1 VGRRHRY
8 VKGDKLAGYSL
19 EVLGKIGSGG
29 MGAVYEVTDTELG
42 VARAVKVLDVDATG
56 IGGKDPMEELRNEAR
71 VMARLYQRCKRNIVQ
86 VLFVGQTK
94 DDQRSLFI
102 VMEKLVGYSLR
113 EVIKERGALGWTI
126 AKQIVQEIGE
136 ALAVAHEERI
146 VHRDI
151 KPANIFCQ
159 APPDERDL
167 NFVLL
172 DFGIA
177 SLIDKSTQRFR
188 GTFKG
193 AAPEQMRSPAVL
205 TAQTDIYALGLVF
218 FEALTGQHPF
228 EGCKNDG
235 EFVRAHFEKTPPLVS
250 TLAPGAPPELDALIA
265 SMLAKDPAK
274 RPESARALIERV
286 NQIRWDDQR
295 DLRSPADI
303 DTTVEELGTA
313 VANKMEEVAPDVP
326 LPFAPT
332 DRISPLKEDPFAPPP
347 VKPEAPEAAGGSTKR
362 SKAPDARIVA
372 VDRAAPVVEVSIPP
386 DALPSGQGIRSAP
399 TRTSPNRQR
408 LPDTTEPMY
417 DAPPLPAEA
426 IRARAAAPK
435 QTERMSTVAG
445 VHTSSTQNGVSAS
458 IVGPWWRARSRTPAI
473 VVGAVVFFGVVIGIA
488 AIVKHVGTTAAA
500 IAPTSLVTVSSA
512 ATTPSAMPPTLVAL
526 PTAIAT
532 TTNAQT
538 ATPPATPPVVAP
550 AVAAAPST
558 PKPTPHSDGVA
569 VVSHAAPPRTPPKS
583 SASGAAADVGAD
595 MFRPNRLPGSGL

>member
-1 VGRRHRY
+1 MGRRHRY

-136 ALAVAHEERI
+136 ALAVAHEQGI

-193 AAPEQMRSPAVL
+193 AAPEQMRSPAIL
-205 TAQTDIYALGLVF
+205 TARTDIYALGLVF

-228 EGCKNDG
+228 EGCKTDG
-235 EFVRAHFEKTPPLVS
+235 EFVKAHFEKTPPLLS
-250 TLAPGAPPELDALIA
+250 SLAPGAPPELDGLIA
-265 SMLAKDPAK
+265 SMLAKDPEK

-332 DRISPLKEDPFAPPP
+332 EPISPLKQDPFAPPP
-347 VKPEAPEAAGGSTKR
+347 DIKPEPPEAIGGSTKR
-362 SKAPDARIVA
+362 SQAPDVRIVA
-372 VDRAAPVVEVSIPP
+372 VDRAAPVIDVPVE
-386 DALPSGQGIRSAP
+386 ALPSGQGMRSAP
-399 TRTSPNRQR
+399 TRTAPNRKR

-426 IRARAAAPK
+426 IRARAAGVPK
-435 QTERMSTVAG
+435 HSERMSTVG
-445 VHTSSTQNGVSAS
+445 SVHTSSTQNGVSAS
-458 IVGPWWRARSRTPAI
+458 VVAPWWRGPSRAPAV

-488 AIVKHVGTTAAA
+488 AIVKHGGATAAA
-500 IAPTSLVTVSSA
+500 TAPTSVVTVSSA
-512 ATTPSAMPPTLVAL
+512 ATTPSAMPQALVAATA
-526 PTAIAT
+526 PTT
-532 TTNAQT
+532 VAQT
-538 ATPPATPPVVAP
+538 STPPATPPVVAP
-550 AVAAAPST
+550 AVAAAPT
-558 PKPTPHSDGVA
+558 APKPTPRSDGVA
-569 VVSHAAPPRTPPKS
+569 VVSHAAPQRTPPKS
-583 SASGAAADVGAD
+583 SASGAAADVGANL
-595 MFRPNRLPGSGL
+595 FRPNRLPGSGL